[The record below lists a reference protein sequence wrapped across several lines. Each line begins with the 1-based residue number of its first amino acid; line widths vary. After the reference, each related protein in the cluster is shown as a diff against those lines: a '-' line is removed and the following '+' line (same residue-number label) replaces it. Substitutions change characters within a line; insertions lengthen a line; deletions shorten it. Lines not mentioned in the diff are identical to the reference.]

1 MTQRSSAGAVGVGEE
16 GPADIDAAA
25 SRAAVEAVWRIES
38 GRLIAGLA
46 RVTGDLGL
54 AEDAAQEA
62 LLVALEQWPAAGIP
76 ANPAG
81 WLMTTAKRRAVDAA
95 RRSATFHRKAAL
107 VASEATAP
115 EPGPDSDS
123 HIDALQDHLGDDLLR
138 LVFTACHPA
147 LSLESRVALTLR
159 CLAGLSTTEI
169 ARAFLVP
176 EATMAQR
183 IVRAKKTLRD
193 RGVRFELP
201 TPEETSER
209 LASVL
214 QVIYLL
220 FNEGYAATS
229 GTSWARPELCLEA
242 MRLGRVLVSLAPQE
256 PEVLGLLALMELQ
269 ASRLQA
275 RINAAGEPVLLPDQD
290 RNRWDRLLI
299 RRGLASL
306 TRAEQSGRPLGPYV
320 IQAGIAAC
328 HARAR
333 SPQDT
338 DWARIADLYAVLAS
352 IWPSPVVEVN
362 RAVAVG
368 YAAGPAAGLEVLGA
382 VLTSGQLADY
392 PYLHA
397 VHADLLER
405 AGRHTEAAAEFHQA
419 AALSRGETE
428 RAIFHRRAQRTQPPP
443 IDLATAEPRTDSG
456 SPA

>member
-1 MTQRSSAGAVGVGEE
+1 MTERSPAGAGGGDE
-16 GPADIDAAA
+16 PAVVDAGA

-62 LLVALEQWPAAGIP
+62 LLVALEQWPATGIP

-95 RRSATFHRKAAL
+95 RRGATFHRKIVL
-107 VASEATAP
+107 VAGEATAQ
-115 EPGPDSDS
+115 EQGPDSDR
-123 HIDALQDHLGDDLLR
+123 HIDALEDHLGDDLLR
-138 LVFTACHPA
+138 LVFTACHPV

-169 ARAFLVP
+169 ALAFLVP

-183 IVRAKKTLRD
+183 IVRAKKTLRGN
-193 RGVRFELP
+193 GVRFELP

-220 FNEGYAATS
+220 FNEGYAASS
-229 GTSWARPELCLEA
+229 GTSWARPELCQEA

-256 PEVLGLLALMELQ
+256 PEVHGLLALMELQ
-269 ASRLQA
+269 ASRLPA
-275 RINAAGEPVLLPDQD
+275 RTGTDGEPVLLPDQD
-290 RNRWDRLLI
+290 RSNWDRLLI

-306 TRAEQSGRPLGPYV
+306 TRAQQVGRPLGPYV

-328 HARAR
+328 HARALTPR
-333 SPQDT
+333 DT

-368 YAAGPAAGLEVLGA
+368 YAAGPAEGLEVLGQ
-382 VLTSGQLADY
+382 VLTTGQLADY

-405 AGRHTEAAAEFHQA
+405 TGRHTEAAAAFQHA
-419 AALSRGETE
+419 ATLSRGETE
-428 RAIFHRRAQRTQPPP
+428 RAIFTRRAQRPQPPLF
-443 IDLATAEPRTDSG
+443 DTVTAEPATDSG
-456 SPA
+456 APA